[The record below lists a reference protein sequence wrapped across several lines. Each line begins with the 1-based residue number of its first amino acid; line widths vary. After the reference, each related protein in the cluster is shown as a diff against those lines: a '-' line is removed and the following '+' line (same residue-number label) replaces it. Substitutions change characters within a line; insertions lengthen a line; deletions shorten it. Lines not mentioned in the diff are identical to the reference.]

1 MIVQFGKRHD
11 IFQRF
16 ETNECQDVLRK
27 VARSSTKSLY
37 SDSGNVSN
45 YVSLPR
51 KNELQR
57 RKLNS
62 WLNDHISF
70 IFNCIKLYFQFLL
83 QYYCNQI
90 FIMIKL
96 IVKNYTSPVQ
106 YFLIK
111 MLLIFNLIVYICC
124 CRSIFCIPILF

>member
-16 ETNECQDVLRK
+16 GTNECEDVLQK

-37 SDSGNVSN
+37 PDSGNVSN

-57 RKLNS
+57 RKLTS

-70 IFNCIKLYFQFLL
+70 ISNCIKLYFQFIL
-83 QYYCNQI
+83 QFKYNQI

-106 YFLIK
+106 YFLTK
-111 MLLIFNLIVYICC
+111 MLLIFNLIV
-124 CRSIFCIPILF
+124 